1 MKRADLIEE
10 VSRAVEVSGQ
20 QAADIVEAILN
31 SMVGA
36 LQRGDWVEIRGFGSF
51 HTRQRAARIGRNP
64 KTGARVEVLPKK
76 VPYFK
81 PSKEV
86 RDRLEKIS
94 TGQVLGGMDK
104 TKTPP
109 L

>member
-1 MKRADLIEE
+1 MR
-10 VSRAVEVSGQ
+10 
-20 QAADIVEAILN
+20 
-31 SMVGA
+31 GA
-36 LQRGDWVEIRGFGSF
+36 
-51 HTRQRAARIGRNP
+51 
-64 KTGARVEVLPKK
+64 VLPDVGMTERKALK
-76 VPYFK
+76 SDFGPSIMPTKTAAVVYFK